1 MNNLA
6 TLIPNVSPE
15 LFQVVAIIL
24 NGVLIPMAWKL
35 AATVSATNE
44 RLAGIEQR
52 LHSGDS
58 THNEFKAELAKI
70 RLDVVRLEIEFA
82 ALKAARN

>member
-1 MNNLA
+1 MNNFA

-15 LFQVVAIIL
+15 LFQVVAIVI
-24 NGVLIPMAWKL
+24 NGILIPMAWKL

-58 THNEFKAELAKI
+58 THNELKTELAKI
-70 RLDVVRLEIEFA
+70 RLDVVRLEIEIA
-82 ALKAARN
+82 GLKASRS